1 MKEKR
6 VSKKD
11 NLFAA
16 SRFVLPEHREMYL
29 RIKAEERR
37 YIPPELDEEQLAA
50 VSEQIW
56 KAFQTGD
63 VVSLSYYDG
72 EAAHRLSG
80 RVVHIDPASRQ
91 LKLKSGEK
99 TLRIPFAR
107 LLDAELTAIS

>member
-1 MKEKR
+1 MREKR

-50 VSEQIW
+50 VSERIW
-56 KAFQTGD
+56 EAFQTGG
-63 VVSLSYYDG
+63 VVSLTYYDG
-72 EAAHRLSG
+72 EAARRLSG
-80 RVVHIDPASRQ
+80 RVVHIDPASR
-91 LKLKSGEK
+91 LKSGEK